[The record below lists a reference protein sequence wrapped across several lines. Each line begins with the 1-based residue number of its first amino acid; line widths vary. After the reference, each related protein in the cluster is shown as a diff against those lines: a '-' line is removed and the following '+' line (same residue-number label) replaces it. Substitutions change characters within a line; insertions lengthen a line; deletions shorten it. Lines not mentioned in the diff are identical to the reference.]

1 MICEVWKALKLNV
14 GSWSLDLYSMGLRGA
29 PRTQQSLRGALTDD
43 PCVNPLVKDIS
54 LSGEEG
60 LLIRDL
66 Q

>member
-1 MICEVWKALKLNV
+1 M